1 MVRRDSGDV
10 TVKRVFEPRLDYAR
24 GVTTLMLLGEGVQTR
39 GVWQTLSL
47 IASVPTRPAAPF
59 GRASLYLWSRRRMS
73 RVGVSTMY
81 HDRFSAVW
89 MRPMCEYTCG
99 KLPS

>member
-47 IASVPTRPAAPF
+47 IASVPTRLLLRSGAP
-59 GRASLYLWSRRRMS
+59 
-73 RVGVSTMY
+73 VST
-81 HDRFSAVW
+81 SGPV
-89 MRPMCEYTCG
+89 G
-99 KLPS
+99 G